1 MKGIVCMNDLGGIG
15 INNHLPWKSKLEM
28 DYFRKVTTGNGNNA
42 VVMGRKTFE
51 SLKYR
56 PLKNR
61 RNYIFTRDATISD
74 LFEADVI
81 VESNIENI
89 LLLERVF
96 DEVYVIGGAE
106 TYRLFAPFID
116 TFYVTQIH
124 NCNPCDTFF
133 PVDLTMYKET
143 LIDQLEDEKTQML
156 SFYQYSRGIS
166 SPHSPLYRVMLI

>member
-1 MKGIVCMNDLGGIG
+1 MKAIVCMNDLGGIG
-15 INNHLPWKSKLEM
+15 INNRLPWKSKLEM

-51 SLKYR
+51 SLNYR

-74 LFEADVI
+74 YYEADVI

-106 TYRLFAPFID
+106 TYRTFAPFID

-124 NCNPCDTFF
+124 NINPCDTFF
-133 PVDLTMYKET
+133 SVDLTMYKET
-143 LIDQLEDEKTQML
+143 LIDELVDENTQMV
-156 SFYQYSRGIS
+156 SFYQYYGGT
-166 SPHSPLYRVMLI
+166 YGGT

>member
-15 INNHLPWKSKLEM
+15 FNNRLPWKSKLEM

-51 SLKYR
+51 SLNYR

-74 LFEADVI
+74 YYEADVI

-133 PVDLTMYKET
+133 PVDLTMYEER
-143 LIDQLEDEKTQML
+143 LIDELVDENTQMV
-156 SFYQYSRGIS
+156 SFYQYHVGDT
-166 SPHSPLYRVMLI
+166 SPIAPCSA